1 MAVETGDKKLGAPPD
16 EASASA
22 SDEVDGAGR
31 RRRRPRMRV
40 PSDDVPRP
48 KTPPSLAASAD
59 ASPTGEPAAGA
70 QTEPADG
77 PPVPSRAS
85 ADDDFDFDV
94 DIEETASASPTPD
107 AFVTK
112 DSLEVD
118 VVPEAEESAPAV
130 EAETTTPTPAP
141 VAAEE
146 EIPTEELSSDVLE
159 EISSTPARGV
169 PAITAEEEAAAAA
182 PPLREDLVVDEP
194 SDDLVGVMDGVMD
207 DSEPVAALAL
217 ATPPEIGA
225 ASMEVALVAVDTH
238 PPTETAEELD
248 GSALEEVVADEEP
261 PRAPTAAASPPP
273 APARARTPEKRPP
286 PAPPPAAVAA
296 AAAALDRPKKRR
308 TKAWFEEVFDE
319 DYLRT
324 LPFLTP
330 KTTQREAA
338 HLIEALGLKQ
348 GQSVLDVGCGY
359 GRHAM
364 EMAARGHNVVAL
376 DLSLPLLLRGA
387 DEAQRR
393 GLSINFVHGDMRE
406 MAYEAQFDGVYC
418 VFSTFGYFDDDA
430 NKRTAQLFARA
441 LRPGGRLV
449 LELLNRDYII
459 TDLPTRVW
467 WEGDGCVVLEE
478 VDFNYFTSRLV
489 SNRSI
494 VFDDGRQVEQEI
506 SIRSYS
512 LHEVGKLLHG
522 AGFRVLSV
530 SGGLAARGRFF
541 GKDSRQIIVVAER
554 RGDSGTRDSV
564 PTPDGESAGG
574 RVNGK
579 TDDGSQHVTSVKVST
594 PPSP

>member
-1 MAVETGDKKLGAPPD
+1 MAVETGDKKDLGLAALSGEPAAAESGD
-16 EASASA
+16 AEGTA
-22 SDEVDGAGR
+22 R
-31 RRRRPRMRV
+31 RRRRRSMRV

-48 KTPPSLAASAD
+48 QSAPPVASE
-59 ASPTGEPAAGA
+59 SPSEPA
-70 QTEPADG
+70 
-77 PPVPSRAS
+77 RAA

-94 DIEETASASPTPD
+94 DVEEA
-107 AFVTK
+107 
-112 DSLEVD
+112 SLEVPPPPPPRSAEPP
-118 VVPEAEESAPAV
+118 PETEAAATTPNPIEDELPAEELPSDELV
-130 EAETTTPTPAP
+130 EIGNTP
-141 VAAEE
+141 
-146 EIPTEELSSDVLE
+146 I
-159 EISSTPARGV
+159 RGV
-169 PAITAEEEAAAAA
+169 PAITDEPPAVAPRPA
-182 PPLREDLVVDEP
+182 PPPPDELVVEEPHDE
-194 SDDLVGVMDGVMD
+194 V
-207 DSEPVAALAL
+207 VAALPSSRAEPEPPAVAAAR
-217 ATPPEIGA
+217 ATA
-225 ASMEVALVAVDTH
+225 AEAD
-238 PPTETAEELD
+238 EELD
-248 GSALEEVVADEEP
+248 GSALEEVSEEEAQP
-261 PRAPTAAASPPP
+261 PVPAAAASSPP
-273 APARARTPEKRPP
+273 APANAPRPRPPEKRPP
-286 PAPPPAAVAA
+286 PAPPAAVAA
-296 AAAALDRPKKRR
+296 AAAALDKPKRRR

-338 HLIEALGLKQ
+338 FLIEALGVKP
-348 GQSVLDVGCGY
+348 GQQVLDVGCGY

-364 EMAARGHNVVAL
+364 EMAARGHAVVAL

-406 MAYEAQFDGVYC
+406 MSYDAQFDGAYC
-418 VFSTFGYFDDDA
+418 VFSTFGYFDDDT

-441 LRPGGRLV
+441 LKPGGRLV

-459 TDLPTRVW
+459 SDLPTRVW

-494 VFDDGRQVEQEI
+494 VFDDGRQIEQEI

-554 RGDSGTRDSV
+554 RADSTPPRDSV
-564 PTPDGESAGG
+564 PTPVSDSGT
-574 RVNGK
+574 GK
-579 TDDGSQHVTSVKVST
+579 IDEGSQHVTPVKEPTSS
-594 PPSP
+594 SP